1 MLKKYPAYSDFH
13 IDEIM
18 YGLGAPFV
26 GIGIYTLDKKFSWP
40 DRDGTTKAEYDS
52 WVRHLTENGYE
63 VPENYRDA
71 YWSGHA

>member
-1 MLKKYPAYSDFH
+1 MKKYPHYTDFP

-40 DRDGTTKAEYDS
+40 DREVTRESEYLA
-52 WVRHLTENGYE
+52 WENNLNKNGYDIPIE
-63 VPENYRDA
+63 YKDA
-71 YWSGHA
+71 FVKEGEI